1 MQNIFDSHAHYD
13 DPRFDG
19 DRDALL
25 CSMAEHGV
33 RAIMNVGNT
42 TGANLAGIELARR
55 YDFIYCSIGIHPD
68 QSAEIAAQHSREY
81 LDLMAQQLSYEKAM
95 ALGEIG
101 LDYYYDDNAP
111 RETQRL
117 IFEQQLA
124 LAKDLDVPVI
134 IHNRDAHQ
142 DTLELLKKYRPKG
155 IMHCFSGSAEVAKEV
170 LKLGM
175 YIGFTGVITFK
186 NARRA
191 VEAAAEV
198 PLDRLPLHGAGAV
211 PRQALRLHHAAAD
224 GRKAGRNQGRLP
236 PAAGRPDLRECL
248 RGLPHPGLRPSLTRI
263 GKFHPRAFA
272 G

>member
-13 DPRFDG
+13 DPRFDE
-19 DRDALL
+19 DRNALL
-25 CSMAEHGV
+25 GSMAEHGV

-42 TGANLAGIELARR
+42 THANLAGIELAKR
-55 YDFIYCSIGIHPD
+55 YPFIYCSIGIHPD
-68 QSAEIAAQHSREY
+68 QAAEIAAQNSREY
-81 LDLMAQQLSYEKAM
+81 LDVIASQLSYEKAM

-101 LDYYYDDNAP
+101 LDYYYDDASP
-111 RETQRL
+111 RDVQRK
-117 IFEQQLA
+117 IFEEQLA

-142 DTLELLKKYRPKG
+142 DTLELLHKYRPKG

-170 LKLGM
+170 LRLGM

-198 PLDRLPLHGAGAV
+198 PLDRLLIETDCPYMAPEPFRGKRCDSTMLTQMVQKLAEIKGV
-211 PRQALRLHHAAAD
+211 EPQQLAD
-224 GRKAGRNQGRLP
+224 Q
-236 PAAGRPDLRECL
+236 
-248 RGLPHPGLRPSLTRI
+248 T
-263 GKFHPRAFA
+263 FA
-272 G
+272 NACTVYGIR

>member
-111 RETQRL
+111 REIQRL

-198 PLDRLPLHGAGAV
+198 PLDRLLIETDCPYMA
-211 PRQALRLHHAAAD
+211 PE
-224 GRKAGRNQGRLP
+224 P
-236 PAAGRPDLRECL
+236 I
-248 RGLPHPGLRPSLTRI
+248 RGLECEPAMIGLTARALINNRVDRTGESAQVIAQAAWDNAQRLFADRP
-263 GKFHPRAFA
+263 AV
-272 G
+272 

>member
-111 RETQRL
+111 REIQRL

-198 PLDRLPLHGAGAV
+198 PLDRLLIETDCPYMAPEPVRGTRNDSRNIAHVAAYIGTIWDMDAQAV
-211 PRQALRLHHAAAD
+211 LDQTAENARR
-224 GRKAGRNQGRLP
+224 
-236 PAAGRPDLRECL
+236 CF
-248 RGLPHPGLRPSLTRI
+248 GL
-263 GKFHPRAFA
+263 
-272 G
+272 

>member
-1 MQNIFDSHAHYD
+1 MENIFDSHAHYD

-42 TGANLAGIELARR
+42 TDANIAGIELAKK
-55 YDFIYCSIGIHPD
+55 YPFVYCSIGIHPD
-68 QSAEIAAQHSREY
+68 QSAEIAAQHSHEY
-81 LDLMAQQLSYEKAM
+81 LDVMAQQLSYEKAM

-111 RETQRL
+111 REIQRQ
-117 IFEQQLA
+117 IFEEQLA

-142 DTLELLKKYRPKG
+142 DTLDLLKKYRPRG

-170 LKLGM
+170 LRLGM
-175 YIGFTGVITFK
+175 YIGFITFK

-191 VEAAAEV
+191 VEAAQV
-198 PLDRLPLHGAGAV
+198 IPLDRLLIETDCPYMAPEPYRGKRCDSTMLPRMAEKLASIKGVTPQQMADQTFANACAV
-211 PRQALRLHHAAAD
+211 Y
-224 GRKAGRNQGRLP
+224 GICMG
-236 PAAGRPDLRECL
+236 
-248 RGLPHPGLRPSLTRI
+248 
-263 GKFHPRAFA
+263 
-272 G
+272 

>member
-13 DPRFDG
+13 DPRFDE

-25 CSMAEHGV
+25 GSMAEHGV

-42 TGANLAGIELARR
+42 HHANLAGIELAKQ
-55 YDFIYCSIGIHPD
+55 YPFIYCSIGIHPD
-68 QSAEIAAQHSREY
+68 QAAEIAAQNSREY
-81 LDLMAQQLSYEKAM
+81 LDVIARQLSYEKAM

-101 LDYYYDDNAP
+101 LDYYYDDASP
-111 RETQRL
+111 RDVQRK
-117 IFEQQLA
+117 IFEEQLA

-142 DTLELLKKYRPKG
+142 DTLELLNKYRPKG
-155 IMHCFSGSAEVAKEV
+155 IVHCFSGSAEVAKEM
-170 LKLGM
+170 LRLGM

-198 PLDRLPLHGAGAV
+198 PLDRLLIETDCPYMAPEPFRGKRCDSTMLTQMAQKLAEIKGV
-211 PRQALRLHHAAAD
+211 EPQQLAD
-224 GRKAGRNQGRLP
+224 Q
-236 PAAGRPDLRECL
+236 
-248 RGLPHPGLRPSLTRI
+248 T
-263 GKFHPRAFA
+263 FA
-272 G
+272 NACTVYGIR

>member
-13 DPRFDG
+13 DPRFDE

-25 CSMAEHGV
+25 GSMAEHGV

-42 TGANLAGIELARR
+42 THANLAGIELAKQ
-55 YDFIYCSIGIHPD
+55 DPFIYCSIGIHPD
-68 QSAEIAAQHSREY
+68 QAAEIAAQNSREY
-81 LDLMAQQLSYEKAM
+81 LDVIASQLSYEKAM

-101 LDYYYDDNAP
+101 LDYYYDDASP
-111 RETQRL
+111 RDVQRK
-117 IFEQQLA
+117 IFEEQLA

-142 DTLELLKKYRPKG
+142 DTLELLNKYRPKG
-155 IMHCFSGSAEVAKEV
+155 IVHCFSGSAEVAKEV
-170 LKLGM
+170 LRLGM

-198 PLDRLPLHGAGAV
+198 PLDRLLIETDCPYMAPEPFRGKRCDSTMLTQMVQKLAEIKGV
-211 PRQALRLHHAAAD
+211 EPQQLAD
-224 GRKAGRNQGRLP
+224 Q
-236 PAAGRPDLRECL
+236 
-248 RGLPHPGLRPSLTRI
+248 T
-263 GKFHPRAFA
+263 FA
-272 G
+272 NACTVYGIR

>member
-198 PLDRLPLHGAGAV
+198 PLDRLLIETDCPYMAPEPYRSKRCDSTMLPRMAEKLAEIKGVSPQRLADQTFENACAV
-211 PRQALRLHHAAAD
+211 YRIPASDLAL
-224 GRKAGRNQGRLP
+224 QG
-236 PAAGRPDLRECL
+236 
-248 RGLPHPGLRPSLTRI
+248 
-263 GKFHPRAFA
+263 
-272 G
+272 

>member
-13 DPRFDG
+13 DPRFDE

-25 CSMAEHGV
+25 GSMAEHGV

-68 QSAEIAAQHSREY
+68 QAAEIAAQNSREY
-81 LDLMAQQLSYEKAM
+81 LDVIARQLSYEKAM

-101 LDYYYDDNAP
+101 LDYYYDDASP
-111 RETQRL
+111 RDVQRK
-117 IFEQQLA
+117 IFEEQLA

-142 DTLELLKKYRPKG
+142 DTLELLNKYRPKG
-155 IMHCFSGSAEVAKEV
+155 IVHCFSGSAEVAKEV
-170 LKLGM
+170 LRLGM

-198 PLDRLPLHGAGAV
+198 PLDRLLIETDCPYMAPEPFRGKRCDSTMLTQMAQKLAEIKGV
-211 PRQALRLHHAAAD
+211 EPQQLAD
-224 GRKAGRNQGRLP
+224 Q
-236 PAAGRPDLRECL
+236 
-248 RGLPHPGLRPSLTRI
+248 T
-263 GKFHPRAFA
+263 FA
-272 G
+272 NACTVYGIR

>member
-111 RETQRL
+111 REIQRL

-198 PLDRLPLHGAGAV
+198 PLDRLLIETDCPYMAPEPYHGKRCDSTMLPRMAEKLAEIKGVSPQRLADQTFENACAV
-211 PRQALRLHHAAAD
+211 YRIPASDLAL
-224 GRKAGRNQGRLP
+224 QG
-236 PAAGRPDLRECL
+236 
-248 RGLPHPGLRPSLTRI
+248 
-263 GKFHPRAFA
+263 
-272 G
+272 

>member
-111 RETQRL
+111 REIQKL

-198 PLDRLPLHGAGAV
+198 PLDRLLIETDCPYMAPEPCRGKRCDSGLIAHTGEFLAEVRGVAPDV
-211 PRQALRLHHAAAD
+211 IFTATTENAKRLF
-224 GRKAGRNQGRLP
+224 GV
-236 PAAGRPDLRECL
+236 
-248 RGLPHPGLRPSLTRI
+248 
-263 GKFHPRAFA
+263 
-272 G
+272 

>member
-111 RETQRL
+111 REIQRL

-198 PLDRLPLHGAGAV
+198 PLDRLLIETDCPYMAPEPYRGKRCDSTMLRRMAEKLAEIKGVSPQRLADQTFENACAV
-211 PRQALRLHHAAAD
+211 YRIPASDLAL
-224 GRKAGRNQGRLP
+224 QG
-236 PAAGRPDLRECL
+236 
-248 RGLPHPGLRPSLTRI
+248 
-263 GKFHPRAFA
+263 
-272 G
+272 